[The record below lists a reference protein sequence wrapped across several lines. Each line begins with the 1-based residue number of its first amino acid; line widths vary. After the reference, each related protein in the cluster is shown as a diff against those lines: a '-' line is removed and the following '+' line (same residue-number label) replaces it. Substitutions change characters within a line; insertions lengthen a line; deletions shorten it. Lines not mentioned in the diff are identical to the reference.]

1 MLSTC
6 SMSVVR
12 GAVQRSGAN
21 ARSLRAIFTAA
32 AARPAGGA
40 SGLLPRRSARPSSVR
55 PLQAAGGLAE
65 AADPQQADGEG
76 LHTSAAAA
84 AASLLEPQLTWPER
98 THSCGAVTEAQAG
111 QPVTVCGWVD
121 RYRNLGG
128 ILFLDIRDHT
138 GIVQVIVD
146 PQQQPE
152 VAAKA
157 ERLRNEYVVAV
168 SGTLRLR
175 SDPNPRLKT
184 GTLEI
189 SPSGIKVGVEGL
201 ADAAAAGAALLA
213 SSLGSQ
219 QAVRARCCPLAIT
232 CTPARSPAQPAACAA
247 YPPTCRC

>member
-1 MLSTC
+1 MLSSC
-6 SMSVVR
+6 SLSVVR

-32 AARPAGGA
+32 ARPTGGA
-40 SGLLPRRSARPSSVR
+40 SGLLPRRAARPSSLR
-55 PLQAAGGLAE
+55 LLQVAGGLAE

-84 AASLLEPQLTWPER
+84 ASLLEPQLTWPER
-98 THSCGAVTEAQAG
+98 THGCGAVTEAQAG

-189 SPSGIKVGVEGL
+189 SPSDIKVGGGGPAGAKAASQAGARACCLCLLPAEMHLCRTGKSRL
-201 ADAAAAGAALLA
+201 ACMAALLPVC
-213 SSLGSQ
+213 L
-219 QAVRARCCPLAIT
+219 
-232 CTPARSPAQPAACAA
+232 PA
-247 YPPTCRC
+247 